1 MIYPRFFRMLISFA
15 LSEMSTLALYVLT
28 SPFLF
33 TNTSIPLAP
42 STTWKLVTI
51 MPFVAITKPLP
62 DEVYCFSVPE
72 DIGRCCLDCVC
83 VEAMYSYAI
92 E

>member
-1 MIYPRFFRMLISFA
+1 MEISDDNA
-15 LSEMSTLALYVLT
+15 ICGNNKTATRRGVL
-28 SPFLF
+28 
-33 TNTSIPLAP
+33 
-42 STTWKLVTI
+42 
-51 MPFVAITKPLP
+51 
-62 DEVYCFSVPE
+62 FSVPE